1 MIMIKAILNRILKPE
16 FVSIGSM
23 VVKTSL
29 LKSAYIDHE
38 NNTIQLSIDGDSLG
52 NELFTLKC
60 DSEEHASET
69 FKQAFNP
76 FFKVRK
82 L

>member
-1 MIMIKAILNRILKPE
+1 MIKTILNRILKPE
-16 FVSIGSM
+16 FVAIGSM

-29 LKSAYIDHE
+29 IKRAYIDK
-38 NNTIQLSIDGDSLG
+38 NNNIQLSIDDDYLCD
-52 NELFTLKC
+52 ELFTLEC
-60 DSEEHASET
+60 DSKEHALET

-76 FFKVRK
+76 FFKGRK

>member
-1 MIMIKAILNRILKPE
+1 MIKTILNRILKPE

-23 VVKTSL
+23 VIKTSL
-29 LKSAYIDHE
+29 IKSAYIDYE
-38 NNTIQLSIDGDSLG
+38 DNTIRLSIDDDFLD

-60 DSEEHASET
+60 DSKEHALET

-76 FFKVRK
+76 FFKGRK

>member
-1 MIMIKAILNRILKPE
+1 
-16 FVSIGSM
+16 M

-38 NNTIQLSIDGDSLG
+38 NNTIQLSIDDDSLG

-76 FFKVRK
+76 FF
-82 L
+82 